1 MATKNDM
8 VQIKHTKK
16 GMKKLL
22 RNLYLL
28 QMNYVS
34 VGIHRADNKTT
45 SGERQKK
52 DFKKLQRHL
61 KQMNEETN
69 GSNSSPNS
77 GSGLDASEKKT
88 SAKSSR
94 KRNFNLATLAYYL
107 EQPVSW
113 IQQKSVSLL
122 AKDGDIV
129 TIHAGARITRPARI
143 FIRIFKLTHIWNK
156 VRAFIQRQV
165 KNLYVQAGTN
175 RRAFWQAIGMMAYQE
190 QRNIIRTSA
199 SAANS
204 DITVKLKGQNHPL
217 FDTGGLENSI
227 KYKVEKNYN
236 NNASKIARNKFL
248 MDFDKQWEQ
257 FK

>member
-1 MATKNDM
+1 MG
-8 VQIKHTKK
+8 QE
-16 GMKKLL
+16 
-22 RNLYLL
+22 
-28 QMNYVS
+28 S
-34 VGIHRADNKTT
+34 
-45 SGERQKK
+45 
-52 DFKKLQRHL
+52 
-61 KQMNEETN
+61 N

-77 GSGLDASEKKT
+77 GSGLDGGEKKSSPK
-88 SAKSSR
+88 SARQKT
-94 KRNFNLATLAYYL
+94 FNLATLAYYL
-107 EQPVSW
+107 EQPISW
-113 IQQKSVSLL
+113 IQRKSVNLL

-129 TIHAGARITRPARI
+129 TIHAGARISRPARI
-143 FIRIFKLTHIWNK
+143 FIRIFKLTNIWNK

-165 KNLYVQAGTN
+165 RNLYVQAGTN

-190 QRNIIRTSA
+190 QKNIIRTSA

-227 KYKVEKNYN
+227 NYKINKNYN

>member
-1 MATKNDM
+1 MAKNNA

-22 RNLYLL
+22 KNLYLL

-34 VGIHRADNKTT
+34 VGIHKSDNKTT
-45 SGERQKK
+45 SGEKQKK
-52 DFKKLQRHL
+52 EFNKLQKHL
-61 KQMNEETN
+61 KNMGQESN

-77 GSGLDASEKKT
+77 GSGLDGGEKKSSPK
-88 SAKSSR
+88 SAR
-94 KRNFNLATLAYYL
+94 QRTFNLATLAYYL
-107 EQPVSW
+107 EQPISW
-113 IQQKSVSLL
+113 IQRKSVNLL

-129 TIHAGARITRPARI
+129 TIHAGARISRPARI
-143 FIRIFKLTHIWNK
+143 FIRIFKLTNIWNK

-165 KNLYVQAGTN
+165 RNLYVQAGTN
-175 RRAFWQAIGMMAYQE
+175 RRVFWQAIGTMAHQE
-190 QRNIIRTSA
+190 QKNIIRTSA

-227 KYKVEKNYN
+227 NYKINKNYN